1 MFVHVRM
8 RSAGIGGQGTAHIER
23 RARVGRHV
31 STRVLAIST
40 ALFVAGCASFSPDG
54 GMDLVKGVARTELN
68 SDVVALN
75 TEDQVRTS
83 RIEVDRLLKRPLTEV
98 AAVQIALLN
107 NGDLQTAYNTL
118 GISEAQK
125 VRATLPP
132 SPRFSASYIA
142 GGGGLEAEAQIMA
155 DILALLTLPSRAD
168 IAADRFRQA
177 QYRAAAETLRVATQ
191 TRRAYVRAVAA
202 RELASFLAQGQSSAR
217 ASAQLA
223 KQLGET
229 GAMNKLDQARNEV
242 FYAEL
247 TAQLDTARQ
256 RVTSERESLVRWMG
270 LSGSELA
277 FRLPDAL
284 PAIPGQP
291 RNVRAVEVEA
301 LRRRIDLQIA
311 RLELVAQAKSYGLT
325 SATRFINLLDV
336 SGISK
341 TVQEPGGPRFQENG
355 GDVEF
360 EVPLFD
366 FGQVQRREAQA
377 AYMQAVNRVTAKA
390 VNVRSEAREAYQLY
404 RSSYDIAARYQRE
417 VLPLRK
423 IIADE
428 TLLRYNAMQIDVFA
442 LLIET
447 RERIAST
454 LAGIDA
460 RRNYWLADANL
471 AAALAGGAVVSS
483 GGPAAST
490 INQAADAVGQN

>member
-1 MFVHVRM
+1 MFAHIRM
-8 RSAGIGGQGTAHIER
+8 RSAGIGGQWTVSIER
-23 RARVGRHV
+23 RANLGRYAPAR
-31 STRVLAIST
+31 TLAISAAFFAT
-40 ALFVAGCASFSPDG
+40 GCASFSPDG
-54 GMDLVKGVARTELN
+54 GMDVVKGIVRTELN

-75 TEDQVRTS
+75 TVDQVNTTWF
-83 RIEVDRLLKRPLTEV
+83 EVDRLLKRPLTEA

-107 NGDLQTAYNTL
+107 NRDLQTAYNAL

-142 GGGGLEAEAQIMA
+142 GGGGLEAEAQIIA
-155 DILALLTLPSRAD
+155 DILALVTLPSRAG
-168 IAADRFRQA
+168 IATDRFRQA
-177 QYRAAAETLRVATQ
+177 QFRAAAETLRVATE

-202 RELASFLAQGQSSAR
+202 RELANFLAQGQTSAR

-223 KQLGET
+223 KQLGES

-291 RNVRAVEVEA
+291 RNVKAVEVEA

-311 RLELVAQAKSYGLT
+311 RLELVARAKSYGLT

-341 TVQEPGGPRFQENG
+341 TAQEPGGPRFQENG

-360 EVPLFD
+360 QVPLFD
-366 FGQVQRREAQA
+366 FGEVQRREAEGT
-377 AYMQAVNRVTAKA
+377 YMEAVNRVTAKA

-404 RSSYDIAARYQRE
+404 RSSYDIAARYQRD

-423 IIADE
+423 IISDE

-454 LAGIDA
+454 LAAIDA

-471 AAALAGGAVVSS
+471 AAALTGGAVVSS
-483 GGPAAST
+483 SELAIPT
-490 INQAADAVGQN
+490 ISQAADAAGQN

>member
-1 MFVHVRM
+1 VR
-8 RSAGIGGQGTAHIER
+8 
-23 RARVGRHV
+23 V
-31 STRVLAIST
+31 
-40 ALFVAGCASFSPDG
+40 
-54 GMDLVKGVARTELN
+54 
-68 SDVVALN
+68 
-75 TEDQVRTS
+75 
-83 RIEVDRLLKRPLTEV
+83 
-98 AAVQIALLN
+98 
-107 NGDLQTAYNTL
+107 
-118 GISEAQK
+118 
-125 VRATLPP
+125 TLPP

-142 GGGGLEAEAQIMA
+142 GGGGLEAEAQIIA
-155 DILALLTLPSRAD
+155 DILALATLPSRAE
-168 IAADRFRQA
+168 IAANRFRQA
-177 QYRAAAETLRVATQ
+177 QLRTAAETLRVATE

-202 RELASFLAQGQSSAR
+202 RELANFLAQGQTSAR

-223 KQLGET
+223 KQLGES
-229 GAMNKLDQARNEV
+229 GAMNKLDQARSEV

-270 LSGSELA
+270 LSDRDLA
-277 FRLPDAL
+277 FRLPEAL
-284 PAIPGQP
+284 PAIPGGP
-291 RNVRAVEVEA
+291 RNIKAVEVEA

-341 TVQEPGGPRFQENG
+341 TAQEPGGPRFQESG

-360 EVPLFD
+360 QVPLFD
-366 FGQVQRREAQA
+366 FGEVQRREAEA
-377 AYMQAVNRVTAKA
+377 AYMEAVNRVTAKA
-390 VNVRSEAREAYQLY
+390 VNVRSESREAYRLY

-454 LAGIDA
+454 LAAIDA

-471 AAALAGGAVVSS
+471 AAALAGGAVAPGSD
-483 GGPAAST
+483 PAAST
-490 INQAADAVGQN
+490 IDQAADAVGQN

>member
-1 MFVHVRM
+1 MFAHIPM
-8 RSAGIGGQGTAHIER
+8 RSADIRGQRAASIQR
-23 RARVGRHV
+23 RTRLSRHAP
-31 STRVLAIST
+31 TWILAIGAAS
-40 ALFVAGCASFSPDG
+40 FVAGCASFLPDA
-54 GMDLVKGVARTELN
+54 GMGIVKDIAHTELN

-75 TEDQVRTS
+75 TEDRIS
-83 RIEVDRLLKRPLTEV
+83 AARIEVDRLLKRPLTEA

-107 NGDLQTAYNTL
+107 NRDLQAAYNAL
-118 GISEAQK
+118 GISEAEK

-132 SPRFSASYIA
+132 SPRFSVSYIA
-142 GGGGLEAEAQIMA
+142 GGGGLEAEGQIIA
-155 DILALLTLPSRAD
+155 DILALATLRARAD
-168 IAADRFRQA
+168 IAADRFREAQLQA
-177 QYRAAAETLRVATQ
+177 AVESLRVATQ

-202 RELASFLAQGQSSAR
+202 RELASFLTQGQTSAR

-223 KQLGET
+223 KQLGDS

-256 RVTSERESLVRWMG
+256 RVTSERENLVRWMG

-277 FRLPDAL
+277 FRLPDTL

-291 RNVRAVEVEA
+291 RNVKAVEVEA

-325 SATRFINLLDV
+325 SATRFLNLLDV

-360 EVPLFD
+360 QLPLFD
-366 FGQVQRREAQA
+366 FGEIQRREAEA
-377 AYMQAVNRVTAKA
+377 AYMEAVNRVTAKA

-404 RSSYDIAARYQRE
+404 RSSYDIAARYQRD
-417 VLPLRK
+417 VLPLRQ
-423 IIADE
+423 IISHE

-454 LAGIDA
+454 LAAIDA
-460 RRNYWLADANL
+460 RRNYWLADVNL

-483 GGPAAST
+483 GELAIPT
-490 INQAADAVGQN
+490 ISQAADAVGQN

>member
-1 MFVHVRM
+1 MFAHIRM
-8 RSAGIGGQGTAHIER
+8 RSAGIRGHLATSIQR
-23 RARVGRHV
+23 RTCLGRYAP
-31 STRVLAIST
+31 TWILAIGAAS
-40 ALFVAGCASFSPDG
+40 FVAGCASFSPDA
-54 GMDLVKGVARTELN
+54 GMGIVKDIARTELN

-75 TEDQVRTS
+75 TEDRVSTA
-83 RIEVDRLLKRPLTEV
+83 RIEVDRLLKGPLTEA

-107 NGDLQTAYNTL
+107 NRDLQAAYNAL
-118 GISEAQK
+118 GISEAEN
-125 VRATLPP
+125 VRVTLPP
-132 SPRFSASYIA
+132 SPRFSVSYIA
-142 GGGGLEAEAQIMA
+142 GGGGLEAEAQIIA
-155 DILALLTLPSRAD
+155 DILALATLQARAD
-168 IAADRFRQA
+168 IAADRFRETQLK
-177 QYRAAAETLRVATQ
+177 AAVETLRVATE

-202 RELASFLAQGQSSAR
+202 RELASFLTQGQTSAR
-217 ASAQLA
+217 ASVQLA
-223 KQLGET
+223 RQLGES

-242 FYAEL
+242 FYSEL
-247 TAQLDTARQ
+247 TAQLDIARQ
-256 RVTSERESLVRWMG
+256 RVTSERESLVRWIG
-270 LSGSELA
+270 LSDRDLA
-277 FRLPDAL
+277 FRLPEAL
-284 PAIPGQP
+284 PAIPGRP
-291 RNVRAVEVEA
+291 RNVKAVEVEA

-341 TVQEPGGPRFQENG
+341 TAQEPGGPRFQETG
-355 GDVEF
+355 GAVEF
-360 EVPLFD
+360 QVPLFD
-366 FGQVQRREAQA
+366 FGEIQRREAEA
-377 AYMQAVNRVTAKA
+377 AYMEAVNRMTAKA

-454 LAGIDA
+454 LAAIDA

-471 AAALAGGAVVSS
+471 AAALVGGSFLPNGNPVT
-483 GGPAAST
+483 PT
-490 INQAADAVGQN
+490 ISQGADATEQN

>member
-1 MFVHVRM
+1 MFAHIEM
-8 RSAGIGGQGTAHIER
+8 RSAGIGGQRAASIQR
-23 RARVGRHV
+23 RTCLGRYAP
-31 STRVLAIST
+31 TCTLAISAT
-40 ALFVAGCASFSPDG
+40 LFVASCASFSPDA
-54 GMDLVKGVARTELN
+54 GMGIVKNIAHAELN
-68 SDVVALN
+68 SDVVGLN
-75 TEDQVRTS
+75 TEDRVGTA
-83 RIEVDRLLKRPLTEV
+83 RIEVDRLLKRPLTEA
-98 AAVQIALLN
+98 AAVQIALIN
-107 NGDLQTAYNTL
+107 NRDLQAAYNAL
-118 GISEAQK
+118 GISEAEK

-142 GGGGLEAEAQIMA
+142 GGGGLEAEAQVIA
-155 DILALLTLPSRAD
+155 DILALATLRARAD
-168 IAADRFRQA
+168 IAADRFREA
-177 QYRAAAETLRVATQ
+177 QLKAAVETLRVATQ

-202 RELASFLAQGQSSAR
+202 RELASFLGQGQNSAR

-223 KQLGET
+223 KQLGES

-256 RVTSERESLVRWMG
+256 RVTSEREGLVRWMG
-270 LSGSELA
+270 LSDGDLA
-277 FRLPDAL
+277 FRLPEAL
-284 PAIPGQP
+284 PAIPDRP
-291 RNVRAVEVEA
+291 RSVKAVELEA
-301 LRRRIDLQIA
+301 LRRRIDLQVA
-311 RLELVAQAKSYGLT
+311 RLELVVQAKSYGLK

-341 TVQEPGGPRFQENG
+341 TAQEPGGPRFQESG

-360 EVPLFD
+360 QLPLFD
-366 FGQVQRREAQA
+366 FGEVQRREAEA
-377 AYMQAVNRVTAKA
+377 AYTEAVNRVTAKA

-428 TLLRYNAMQIDVFA
+428 TLLRYNAMQIDAFS

-454 LAGIDA
+454 LAAIDA

-471 AAALAGGAVVSS
+471 AAALAGGAVVPSS
-483 GGPAAST
+483 DPATPT
-490 INQAADAVGQN
+490 ISQAADARGQN

>member
-1 MFVHVRM
+1 MFAPIRM
-8 RSAGIGGQGTAHIER
+8 RSAGIRGQRAASIQR
-23 RARVGRHV
+23 RTCLSRYAP
-31 STRVLAIST
+31 TWILAIGAAS
-40 ALFVAGCASFSPDG
+40 FVAGCVSFSPDG

-75 TEDQVRTS
+75 TEDQVSTS
-83 RIEVDRLLKRPLTEV
+83 RIEVDRLLKRPLTEA

-107 NGDLQTAYNTL
+107 NRDLQAAYNAL
-118 GISEAQK
+118 GISETER
-125 VRATLPP
+125 VLATLPP

-142 GGGGLEAEAQIMA
+142 GGGGLEIEGQVIA
-155 DILALLTLPSRAD
+155 DILALATLPARAD
-168 IAADRFRQA
+168 IAADRFREA
-177 QYRAAAETLRVATQ
+177 QLKAAAETLHVATE
-191 TRRAYVRAVAA
+191 TRRAYIRAVAA
-202 RELASFLAQGQSSAR
+202 RELASFLAQGQISAR

-223 KQLGET
+223 KELGES

-247 TAQLDTARQ
+247 TAQLDIARQ

-270 LSGSELA
+270 LSDRDLA
-277 FRLPDAL
+277 FRLPEAL
-284 PAIPGQP
+284 PTIPGRP
-291 RNVRAVEVEA
+291 RNVKAVEIEA

-311 RLELVAQAKSYGLT
+311 RLELGAQAKSYGLT
-325 SATRFINLLDV
+325 SAMRFINLLDV

-341 TVQEPGGPRFQENG
+341 TAQDPGGPRFQESG

-360 EVPLFD
+360 QLPLFD
-366 FGQVQRREAQA
+366 FGEVQRREAEA

-404 RSSYDIAARYQRE
+404 RSSYDITARYQRE

-454 LAGIDA
+454 LAAIDA
-460 RRNYWLADANL
+460 RGNYWLADANL
-471 AAALAGGAVVSS
+471 AAALAGGTVVSI
-483 GGPAAST
+483 GDPAAST
-490 INQAADAVGQN
+490 ISQAVDAVGQN